1 MELRD
6 GDLVLRRW
14 TEGDVEA
21 MVAGCN
27 DPEVAR
33 WIPTIPH
40 PYTEADALAFIR
52 GEVGAITMRSRS
64 SSAATSWA
72 GSAWV

>member
-6 GDLVLRRW
+6 GNLVLRPW
-14 TEGDVEA
+14 TEDDVDA

-27 DPEVAR
+27 DSEVAH

-40 PYTEADALAFIR
+40 PYTREDALAFIR
-52 GEVGAITMRSRS
+52 GRCVLITTRWPSRS
-64 SSAATSWA
+64 TATSSVGSEWA
-72 GSAWV
+72 